1 MNKFEV
7 FVLYNHTDN
16 NRRFIRLFLFSEMSR
31 KLAEYHTHTHTHTHT
46 QANLRVL
53 DYLSKMGVMN
63 LVFGILT
70 GFEFVNN
77 VFCNYVF

>member
-16 NRRFIRLFLFSEMSR
+16 TRRFIRLFLFSEISR
-31 KLAEYHTHTHTHTHT
+31 KLAEYHTHTHT
-46 QANLRVL
+46 QENLRVL
-53 DYLSKMGVMN
+53 DYLSKMGFMK
-63 LVFGILT
+63 LVFGIPT

-77 VFCNYVF
+77 AFFNYVF